1 MDKQIEKRWGIVT
14 LGITMMIVTVLVG
27 NKGSIYAAIWLMVS
41 YYGYKGNL
49 SSIKNL
55 MKWLIFINAIVL
67 CIVLLM
73 FDDKT
78 VGYMSSTKEFLAFG
92 VLAMMVPKIILYF
105 YVDSQINSEAHPVIS
120 NKTIN
125 QPDQKNTSKAI
136 SKIQSMEDAYSNVQ
150 TQFAKTNINTSIPT
164 VNEDKFWEMAIEEF
178 DGESRKKGL
187 WAKCFAEADGDEN
200 KAKAS
205 YLKQRVVELKTEK
218 NKDDLKV
225 SNEKLSNIIHNNP
238 NEVKA
243 TTISCPMCRTTNLR
257 TRDDC
262 VSCKYDLRSLKRVF

>member
-1 MDKQIEKRWGIVT
+1 
-14 LGITMMIVTVLVG
+14 
-27 NKGSIYAAIWLMVS
+27 
-41 YYGYKGNL
+41 
-49 SSIKNL
+49 
-55 MKWLIFINAIVL
+55 
-67 CIVLLM
+67 
-73 FDDKT
+73 
-78 VGYMSSTKEFLAFG
+78 
-92 VLAMMVPKIILYF
+92 MVPKIILYF

-262 VSCKYDLRSLKRVF
+262 VSCKYDLRALKKMY